1 MNKGIM
7 EKKEYLSPSIQVIE
21 VENSCCIMQASGKDN
36 TGGVGPGGVIT
47 NHKWLIDFL
56 TFTTT

>member
-21 VENSCCIMQASGKDN
+21 VENSCCIMQGSREDN
-36 TGGVGPGGVIT
+36 TGEFDGPGGVIT
-47 NHKWLIDFL
+47 DPNYPGQGA
-56 TFTTT
+56 

>member
-21 VENSCCIMQASGKDN
+21 VENSCCIMQASRKDN
-36 TGGVGPGGVIT
+36 TGEYGPGGVI
-47 NHKWLIDFL
+47 NDPENYPGQGA
-56 TFTTT
+56 

>member
-21 VENSCCIMQASGKDN
+21 VESSCCIMQASREDN
-36 TGGVGPGGVIT
+36 TGEYGGPGGVI
-47 NHKWLIDFL
+47 NDPENYPGQGA
-56 TFTTT
+56 

>member
-21 VENSCCIMQASGKDN
+21 VENSCCIMQSSNDN
-36 TGGVGPGGVIT
+36 TGENGPGGVIT
-47 NHKWLIDFL
+47 NPNYPGDGA
-56 TFTTT
+56 

>member
-21 VENSCCIMQASGKDN
+21 VENSCCIMQASGEDN
-36 TGGVGPGGVIT
+36 TGEYGGPGGVI
-47 NHKWLIDFL
+47 NDPENYPGQGA
-56 TFTTT
+56 